1 MSGKPA
7 PKAAPGPNGLPKQRA
22 GLTSIDAPR
31 RPNTPGNVFASLKAT
46 QILTLKP
53 VLPAASELIAT
64 ILDYL
69 PVSDLTRCARVSKR
83 LQEMVYDDTRWVS
96 RLRHMGVWNETEAR
110 QRYEESKKKRLSG
123 RPHAGSVTLFDAH
136 DEEEKVRKSLE
147 QAATPRRPRHS
158 SVTDGFDDMTLSQNP
173 SFDAKAATTALRRVR
188 SIRGQA
194 RQEYGKVHGA
204 LGPFY
209 YNLVH
214 AENSS
219 DPAIFR
225 LVQDPEQQARIL
237 ADLRVFARSDGA
249 QKWRQRHDKL
259 ESMLGIFENAMI
271 GEFEQAYQAQDI
283 DRMRRYAHVLVSLNG
298 GAAGIDIFIS
308 NHPYMRRKD
317 QVGSPLDCL
326 QDVAPGHVDLNPSQR
341 FFEKLASM
349 LSMQSSVIDQVF
361 PSSVSVLLPF
371 ATRVCE
377 DIVSDYITN
386 LFIEAHESNVETYL
400 KAVSGVFEQAMRF
413 AVSIQPPKASGTDFH
428 DQIKKVI
435 SHIFEPHVDRYLT
448 EELDYFTS
456 KCDDEVGAWEKELS
470 EQEAKTESF
479 FMSGISRQAAKR
491 DFLSSFRKVVMMP
504 VNALPTFPS
513 ANKAAP
519 VVENPAV
526 EAPATEDSSRPETP
540 GTPTLAKPAPTTELA
555 AKTAIMNSR
564 LEGIKSLFSIEV
576 ALSLIH
582 HAKASIER
590 AAIFIRMGDKHATL
604 TREQCDK
611 IFVSLL
617 NILGRRHIQNGF
629 DKAVG
634 HLSSYN
640 PRAVKE
646 FRSGQSE
653 KEGTTAGVEPLV
665 TFLELVNV
673 GDLIQ
678 QMVDVFYM
686 QELVTPG
693 LTDRDDFLNPAV
705 KEKKRFEQMLDER
718 VAAGMGKGIDVLI
731 DEVEYMCATLQLT
744 ADFNTDAVDAK
755 NLTLQD
761 KRASMMGLV
770 DIGPTETAKRVVD
783 TIQQHTGMLVG
794 STDKNMLDVFN
805 QEVGLRLFGV
815 LCKHIKR
822 QRISVDG
829 AIKLIRFVPHLY
841 FALPSS
847 PSIQLTHPFYSDINL
862 YSSFITTLRQK
873 SLLPYYSALR
883 ELSQIYL
890 VDCGGGNGISSSTR
904 AARCKELATIIAD
917 NDRYHGIFRA
927 EEVVEFAER
936 RADWYQVRRDVERA
950 MYGIGCVVM

>member
-1 MSGKPA
+1 MSSKPLPRA
-7 PKAAPGPNGLPKQRA
+7 TAGPNGLPKQRA

-31 RPNTPGNVFASLKAT
+31 RPNTPSNVFASLKAT

-53 VLPAASELIAT
+53 FLPAELIAT

-69 PVSDLTRCARVSKR
+69 PVSDLITCARVSKR
-83 LQEMVYDDTRWVS
+83 LQEMVYDDTRWVA
-96 RLRHMGVWNETEAR
+96 RLKDMGVWNESEAR

-123 RPHAGSVTLFDAH
+123 RPQPDRALTLFDAH
-136 DEEEKVRKSLE
+136 DEEEKTRKSLE

-173 SFDAKAATTALRRVR
+173 TFDAKAAAIALRRVR

-209 YNLVH
+209 YDLVRS
-214 AENSS
+214 ENSS
-219 DPAIFR
+219 DPAVFR

-249 QKWRQRHDKL
+249 QKWRQRQDKL

-271 GEFEQAYQAQDI
+271 SEFEQAYQAQDV
-283 DRMRRYAHVLVSLNG
+283 DRMRRYAHVLVCLNG
-298 GAAGIDIFIS
+298 GAAGVDIFIS

-317 QVGSPLDCL
+317 QVGSPLECL

-349 LSMQSSVIDQVF
+349 LSMQSSLIDQVF
-361 PSSVSVLLPF
+361 PTSVNVLLPF
-371 ATRVCE
+371 TTRVCE
-377 DIVSDYITN
+377 DIVSDYITT
-386 LFIEAHESNVETYL
+386 LFIEAHENNVETYL
-400 KAVSGVFEQAMRF
+400 KAVSGIFEQAMRF
-413 AVSIQPPKASGTDFH
+413 AVSIQPPKSSGTDFH
-428 DQIKKVI
+428 DQIKTVI

-456 KCDDEVGAWEKELS
+456 KCNDEVGAWEKQLS
-470 EQEAKTESF
+470 DQEAETESF
-479 FMSGISRQAAKR
+479 FMSGVNRQAAKR
-491 DFLSSFRKVVMMP
+491 DFLSSFKKVVMMP

-513 ANKAAP
+513 ANKAT
-519 VVENPAV
+519 PAV
-526 EAPATEDSSRPETP
+526 ETPTTEQSSRPETP
-540 GTPTLAKPAPTTELA
+540 DTPTPSRPAPTTELA

-590 AAIFIRMGDKHATL
+590 AAIFIRMGDRYATL
-604 TREQCDK
+604 TKEQCDK
-611 IFVSLL
+611 IFISLL
-617 NILGRRHIQNGF
+617 EILGRRHIQNGF

-646 FRSGQSE
+646 FRSGQTE
-653 KEGTTAGVEPLV
+653 KEGAAGVEPLV

-718 VAAGMGKGIDVLI
+718 VAAGMGKGIDVLM

-755 NLTLQD
+755 NLTGND

-783 TIQQHTGMLVG
+783 TIQQHTG
-794 STDKNMLDVFN
+794 
-805 QEVGLRLFGV
+805 
-815 LCKHIKR
+815 I
-822 QRISVDG
+822 
-829 AIKLIRFVPHLY
+829 
-841 FALPSS
+841 
-847 PSIQLTHPFYSDINL
+847 DINL
-862 YSSFITTLRQK
+862 YSSFITSLRQK

-890 VDCGGGNGISSSTR
+890 VDCGGGNNNTSTSIFSTSASTSAR
-904 AARCKELATIIAD
+904 MARCKELATIIAD

-927 EEVVEFAER
+927 EEVYEFAER
-936 RADWYQVRRDVERA
+936 RADWYAVRRDVERA
-950 MYGIGCVVM
+950 MYGIGCTVM

>member
-1 MSGKPA
+1 
-7 PKAAPGPNGLPKQRA
+7 
-22 GLTSIDAPR
+22 
-31 RPNTPGNVFASLKAT
+31 
-46 QILTLKP
+46 
-53 VLPAASELIAT
+53 
-64 ILDYL
+64 
-69 PVSDLTRCARVSKR
+69 
-83 LQEMVYDDTRWVS
+83 MVYDDTRWIA
-96 RLRHMGVWNETEAR
+96 RLRAMGIWNEAEAR
-110 QRYEESKKKRLSG
+110 QRYEESKRKRTSG
-123 RPHAGSVTLFDAH
+123 RPHAASVTLFDAH
-136 DEEEKVRKSLE
+136 DEEEKARKSLE
-147 QAATPRRPRHS
+147 QSTTPKRPRHG
-158 SVTDGFDDMTLSQNP
+158 SVSDGFDDMTLAQRP
-173 SFDAKAATTALRRVR
+173 SFEPKAATTALRRVR

-209 YNLVH
+209 YDLVRS
-214 AENSS
+214 ESSS

-225 LVQDPEQQARIL
+225 LVQDPEHQARIL
-237 ADLRVFARSDGA
+237 ADLRVFARCDSA
-249 QKWRQRHDKL
+249 QKWRQREDKL
-259 ESMLGIFENAMI
+259 ESMVGIFENAMI

-283 DRMRRYAHVLVSLNG
+283 DRMKRYAHVLVSLNG

-317 QVGSPLDCL
+317 QVGSPLECL
-326 QDVAPGHVDLNPSQR
+326 QDVAQGHVDLNPSQR

-349 LSMQSSVIDQVF
+349 LSMQSSLIDQIF
-361 PSSVSVLLPF
+361 PSSVNVLLPF

-377 DIVSDYITN
+377 DIISDYITN
-386 LFIEAHESNVETYL
+386 LFVEAHERNIETYL
-400 KAVSGVFEQAMRF
+400 KAISGIFEQAMRF

-428 DQIKKVI
+428 DQIKNVVA
-435 SHIFEPHVDRYLT
+435 HIFEPHATRYLT
-448 EELDYFTS
+448 EELDYFSS
-456 KCDDEVGAWEKELS
+456 KCDEEVTAWEKALS
-470 EQEAKTESF
+470 EQEASMESF
-479 FMSGISRQAAKR
+479 FMSNVSRQAAKR
-491 DFLSSFRKVVMMP
+491 DFLSSFKKVVMMP
-504 VNALPTFPS
+504 VNALPAFPS
-513 ANKAAP
+513 TSKAT
-519 VVENPAV
+519 
-526 EAPATEDSSRPETP
+526 PATQAPTAEQTSTPETP
-540 GTPTLAKPAPTTELA
+540 DRTSTPSKEAPTTELA

-590 AAIFIRMGDKHATL
+590 AAIFIRMGGNFSTL
-604 TREQCDK
+604 TKEQCDK
-611 IFVSLL
+611 VFVTLL
-617 NILGRRHIQNGF
+617 TILGRRHIQNGF

-640 PRAVKE
+640 PRDVKE
-646 FRSGQSE
+646 FRSGQPE
-653 KEGTTAGVEPLV
+653 KEGTAGGVEPLV

-744 ADFNTDAVDAK
+744 SDFNTDAVDAK
-755 NLTLQD
+755 HLSTQD

-770 DIGPTETAKRVVD
+770 DIGPTQTAVRVVD

-829 AIKLIRFVPHLY
+829 AIKLIRY
-841 FALPSS
+841 ILPSLFS
-847 PSIQLTHPFYSDINL
+847 L
-862 YSSFITTLRQK
+862 
-873 SLLPYYSALR
+873 SLLL
-883 ELSQIYL
+883 
-890 VDCGGGNGISSSTR
+890 
-904 AARCKELATIIAD
+904 D
-917 NDRYHGIFRA
+917 N
-927 EEVVEFAER
+927 
-936 RADWYQVRRDVERA
+936 
-950 MYGIGCVVM
+950 

>member
-1 MSGKPA
+1 MSSKPL
-7 PKAAPGPNGLPKQRA
+7 PRAAAGPNGLPKQRA

-31 RPNTPGNVFASLKAT
+31 RPNTPSNVFASLKAT

-53 VLPAASELIAT
+53 VLPAELIAT

-69 PVSDLTRCARVSKR
+69 PVSDLITCARISKR
-83 LQEMVYDDTRWVS
+83 LQEMVYDDTRWVA
-96 RLRHMGVWNETEAR
+96 RLKDMNVWNETEAR

-123 RPHAGSVTLFDAH
+123 RPQADRTHTLFDAH

-158 SVTDGFDDMTLSQNP
+158 SVTDGFDDMTVSQNP
-173 SFDAKAATTALRRVR
+173 TFDAPAATTALRRVR

-204 LGPFY
+204 LAPFY
-209 YNLVH
+209 YDLVRS
-214 AENSS
+214 ENSS
-219 DPAIFR
+219 DPAVFR

-249 QKWRQRHDKL
+249 QKWRQRQDKL

-271 GEFEQAYQAQDI
+271 NDFEHAYQAQDV

-298 GAAGIDIFIS
+298 GAAGVDIYIS

-317 QVGSPLDCL
+317 QVGSPLECL

-349 LSMQSSVIDQVF
+349 LSMQSSLIDQIF
-361 PSSVSVLLPF
+361 PSSLNVLLPF
-371 ATRVCE
+371 TTRICE
-377 DIVSDYITN
+377 DIVSDYITT
-386 LFIEAHESNVETYL
+386 LFIEAHENSIETYL
-400 KAVSGVFEQAMRF
+400 KAVSGIFEQAMRF

-448 EELDYFTS
+448 EELEYFTS
-456 KCDDEVGAWEKELS
+456 KCNDEVGAWEKQLS
-470 EQEAKTESF
+470 DQEAETESF
-479 FMSGISRQAAKR
+479 FMSGVNRQAAKR
-491 DFLSSFRKVVMMP
+491 DFLSSFKKVVMMP

-513 ANKAAP
+513 ANKATP
-519 VVENPAV
+519 VV
-526 EAPATEDSSRPETP
+526 ATPDAEQTSRPETP
-540 GTPTLAKPAPTTELA
+540 DTPATPRTAPTTELA

-590 AAIFIRMGDKHATL
+590 AAIFIRMGHKYATS
-604 TREQCDK
+604 TKEQCDK
-611 IFVSLL
+611 IFVNLL
-617 NILGRRHIQNGF
+617 EILGRRHIQTGF

-646 FRSGQSE
+646 FRSGQTE
-653 KEGTTAGVEPLV
+653 KEGAISGVEPLV

-718 VAAGMGKGIDVLI
+718 VAAGMGKGIDVLM
-731 DEVEYMCATLQLT
+731 DEVEYLCATLQLT
-744 ADFNTDAVDAK
+744 SDFNTDAVDAK
-755 NLTLQD
+755 NLTAID

-770 DIGPTETAKRVVD
+770 DIGPTATAKRVVD

-822 QRISVDG
+822 QRISADG
-829 AIKLIRFVPHLY
+829 AIKLI
-841 FALPSS
+841 
-847 PSIQLTHPFYSDINL
+847 
-862 YSSFITTLRQK
+862 SSFITSLRQK

-890 VDCGGGNGISSSTR
+890 VDCGGGNDKTSTSIFSTSASSTTR
-904 AARCKELATIIAD
+904 MARCKELATIIAD

-927 EEVVEFAER
+927 EEVYEFAER
-936 RADWYQVRRDVERA
+936 RADWYAVKRDVERA
-950 MYGIGCVVM
+950 MYGIGCTVM

>member
-1 MSGKPA
+1 MNSKPL
-7 PKAAPGPNGLPKQRA
+7 PRAAAGPNGLPKQRA
-22 GLTSIDAPR
+22 GLTSIDASR
-31 RPNTPGNVFASLKAT
+31 RPNTPSNVFASLKAT

-53 VLPAASELIAT
+53 VLPAELIAT

-69 PVSDLTRCARVSKR
+69 PVSDLITCARVSRR
-83 LQEMVYDDTRWVS
+83 LQEMVYEDSRWVAK
-96 RLRHMGVWNETEAR
+96 LRDMGVWNEIEAR

-123 RPHAGSVTLFDAH
+123 RPQPDRALTLFDAH
-136 DEEEKVRKSLE
+136 DEEEKARKSLE

-173 SFDAKAATTALRRVR
+173 IFDAKAATTALRRVR

-209 YNLVH
+209 YNLVRS
-214 AENSS
+214 ENSS

-225 LVQDPEQQARIL
+225 LVHDPEQQARIF
-237 ADLRVFARSDGA
+237 ADLRVFSRSDGA
-249 QKWRQRHDKL
+249 QKWRQRQDKL

-271 GEFEQAYQAQDI
+271 SEFEQAYQAQDV

-298 GAAGIDIFIS
+298 GAAGVDIFIS

-317 QVGSPLDCL
+317 QTGSPLECL

-349 LSMQSSVIDQVF
+349 LSMQSSLIDQIF
-361 PSSVSVLLPF
+361 PSSVNVLLPF
-371 ATRVCE
+371 TTRVCE
-377 DIVSDYITN
+377 DIVSDYITT
-386 LFIEAHESNVETYL
+386 LFIEAHENNVETYL
-400 KAVSGVFEQAMRF
+400 KAVSGIFEQAMRF
-413 AVSIQPPKASGTDFH
+413 AVSIQPPKSSGTDFH
-428 DQIKKVI
+428 DQIKSVI

-456 KCDDEVGAWEKELS
+456 KCSDEVGAWEKQLS
-470 EQEAKTESF
+470 DQEAETESF
-479 FMSGISRQAAKR
+479 FMSGVNRQAAKR
-491 DFLSSFRKVVMMP
+491 DFLSSFKKVVMMP

-519 VVENPAV
+519 IV
-526 EAPATEDSSRPETP
+526 EAPTTEQTSQPETP
-540 GTPTLAKPAPTTELA
+540 DTPTTSRPAPTTELA

-590 AAIFIRMGDKHATL
+590 AAIFIRMSDKYATL
-604 TREQCDK
+604 TKEQCDK
-611 IFVSLL
+611 IFISLL
-617 NILGRRHIQNGF
+617 EILGRRHMQNGF

-646 FRSGQSE
+646 FRSGQTE
-653 KEGTTAGVEPLV
+653 KEGTTGGVEPLV

-718 VAAGMGKGIDVLI
+718 VAAGMGKGIDVLM

-755 NLTLQD
+755 TLTGND

-822 QRISVDG
+822 QRIGVDG
-829 AIKLIRFVPHLY
+829 AIKLI
-841 FALPSS
+841 
-847 PSIQLTHPFYSDINL
+847 SDINL
-862 YSSFITTLRQK
+862 YSSFITSLRQK

-890 VDCGGGNGISSSTR
+890 
-904 AARCKELATIIAD
+904 ELATIIAD

-927 EEVVEFAER
+927 EEVYEFAER
-936 RADWYQVRRDVERA
+936 RADWYAVRRDVERA
-950 MYGIGCVVM
+950 MYGIGCTVM